1 MMYDSRAVASNDE
14 EMGEW
19 VLEDW
24 RVSVYLKQEL
34 PKSIPLDDN

>member
-1 MMYDSRAVASNDE
+1 MTDSRAVASNDE

>member
-1 MMYDSRAVASNDE
+1 MADSRAAASNDE

-24 RVSVYLKQEL
+24 RE
-34 PKSIPLDDN
+34 

>member
-1 MMYDSRAVASNDE
+1 MADSRAAASKDK

-24 RVSVYLKQEL
+24 SE
-34 PKSIPLDDN
+34 